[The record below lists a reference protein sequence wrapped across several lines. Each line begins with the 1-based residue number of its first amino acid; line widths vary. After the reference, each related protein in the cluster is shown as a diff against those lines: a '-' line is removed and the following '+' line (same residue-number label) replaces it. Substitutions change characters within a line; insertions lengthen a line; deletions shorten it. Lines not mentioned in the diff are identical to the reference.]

1 MQADSLPAVLAR
13 IRLAWSTRR
22 CCGLAGSAIGI
33 RVERI
38 IVLVDEGTL
47 PADRALCMALEAEAL
62 ALGFAPLPRG
72 REIRASL

>member
-22 CCGLAGSAIGI
+22 CCGLAGSAMGL
-33 RVERI
+33 RVERL

-47 PADRALCMALEAEAL
+47 PGDRALSLALEAEAV
-62 ALGFAPLPRG
+62 ALTAAPLPRG
-72 REIRASL
+72 RAVRASL